1 MKNCR
6 DSLPEAWGP
15 WEPQYAPPARSMSEL
30 WISDGFEWFFAL
42 NYLYPNLLSSLD
54 PSNSYSCLSQ
64 WSFDQIFWFVVSKA
78 ICCGISQTSPTFPC
92 KQGHEAMKNSRDSL
106 PEAWGPWEPQY
117 APLQYPVSKS
127 WIVGYWF
134 WSRLSYI
141 ASASSQRRVV
151 QIQLLASVGWKWG
164 CQPFSWRC
172 LQNVTHCRKE
182 IWSPRFFTIQWLC
195 PRFGLQDIDWLCS
208 QLWHVTAANQWT
220 VVEIELL
227 ATVGW
232 KWGCQTF
239 SCSCSQNVMHCRKEI
254 WSPRFLRYS
263 DYVQDLDY
271 RILIACAL
279 SCDMWRLPTNEQWSK
294 LILQQ

>member
-15 WEPQYAPPARSMSEL
+15 WERQHAAPA
-30 WISDGFEWFFAL
+30 
-42 NYLYPNLLSSLD
+42 
-54 PSNSYSCLSQ
+54 
-64 WSFDQIFWFVVSKA
+64 
-78 ICCGISQTSPTFPC
+78 
-92 KQGHEAMKNSRDSL
+92 
-106 PEAWGPWEPQY
+106 
-117 APLQYPVSKS
+117 LQYPVSKI
-127 WIVGYWF
+127 WIAGYWF

-141 ASASSQRRVV
+141 ASASNQRRVV

-182 IWSPRFFTIQWLC
+182 IWSPRFCTIQWLC
-195 PRFGLQDIDWLCS
+195 RRFGLQDIDWLCS

-232 KWGCQTF
+232 KWVCHTF
-239 SCSCSQNVMHCRKEI
+239 SCPWSENVTFCRKEI

-294 LILQQ
+294 LILQQQWVGSGAARLSWSENVTYCRKEIWSPRFLWYSDYVQDLDYRILIACALSCDMWLLQTDEQLSRFSF